1 MKLKWKLAGLCAAV
15 MAVLSLGLAENM
27 YAQVL
32 RQTWNVHESALEQQ
46 SKQIRTS
53 FEEQGAKICAQL
65 PDSPGREI
73 LLRDLFQSLVTGPA
87 VLRLDGKTVY
97 DSTNQI
103 FPESD
108 TRQGSWGSLESTHDY
123 IRAGFGSSLL
133 SGPKY
138 ELYLLENFRGTY
150 SRMEA
155 LYRGFLKSAAMTL
168 VAGVAVLVL
177 ILWRSLRPLGQLQ
190 QAAARIADGAYDQ
203 RATVKRKDEVG
214 LLAGDFNRMAQ
225 AVQTHIEELTEQN
238 RRQQQFLRAVT
249 HEFKTP
255 MTSLLLNV
263 ETLETMALPEP
274 ERQDILSDMDRQLT
288 YLEAL
293 VQKLLKL
300 LTLGQAPNR
309 EAVEKAWLGEQIQ
322 ALCGATA
329 QQRGVS
335 LKLERDEE
343 PLLGDGEL
351 LCAALRNLT
360 ENAILAS
367 PPGAAVT
374 LRLLGKTL
382 EVEDRGCGIPKEQIP
397 RLTEPFYTVDPSRSK
412 GQGGV
417 GLGLSLV
424 KAMMDAQ
431 GGALQIESTP
441 GQGTVARL
449 LLPKEE

>member
-1 MKLKWKLAGLCAAV
+1 MKLRWKLTGLCAAV
-15 MAVLSLGLAENM
+15 MAVLSLGLAKNM

-32 RQTWNVHESALEQQ
+32 RQTYNVHESALEQQ

-53 FEEQGAKICAQL
+53 FEAQGGKICAEL

-87 VLRLDGKTVY
+87 VLRLDGETVY
-97 DSTNQI
+97 DSTKRI
-103 FPESD
+103 FPAGD

-123 IRAGFGSSLL
+123 IRAGGGSSLL
-133 SGPKY
+133 AGPKY
-138 ELYLLENFRGTY
+138 ELYLLEDFRETY

-155 LYRGFLKSAAMTL
+155 LYQGFLRSAALTL

-177 ILWRSLRPLGQLQ
+177 ILWRSLLPLGQLQ

-203 RATVKRKDEVG
+203 RARVKRKDEVG

-274 ERQDILSDMDRQLT
+274 E
-288 YLEAL
+288 
-293 VQKLLKL
+293 
-300 LTLGQAPNR
+300 
-309 EAVEKAWLGEQIQ
+309 
-322 ALCGATA
+322 
-329 QQRGVS
+329 
-335 LKLERDEE
+335 
-343 PLLGDGEL
+343 
-351 LCAALRNLT
+351 
-360 ENAILAS
+360 
-367 PPGAAVT
+367 
-374 LRLLGKTL
+374 
-382 EVEDRGCGIPKEQIP
+382 EDRGCGIPEEQIP

-431 GGALQIESTP
+431 GGELQIESTP
-441 GQGTVARL
+441 GQGTIARL
-449 LLPKEE
+449 LLSKEE

>member
-1 MKLKWKLAGLCAAV
+1 MKLRWELTGLCAAV
-15 MAVLSLGLAENM
+15 MAVLSLGLAKNM

-32 RQTWNVHESALEQQ
+32 RQTYNVHESALEQQ

-53 FEEQGAKICAQL
+53 FEEQGAKICAEL
-65 PDSPGREI
+65 PDSPGRDT

-87 VLRLDGKTVY
+87 VLRLDGETVY
-97 DSTNQI
+97 DSTNRI
-103 FPESD
+103 FPAGD

-123 IRAGFGSSLL
+123 IRAGGGSSLL
-133 SGPKY
+133 AGPKY
-138 ELYLLENFRGTY
+138 ELYLLEDFRVTY
-150 SRMEA
+150 SRMDS
-155 LYRGFLKSAAMTL
+155 LDQGFLRSASITL
-168 VAGVAVLVL
+168 GAGVAVLVL
-177 ILWRSLRPLGQLQ
+177 ILWRSLLPLGQLQ

-274 ERQDILSDMDRQLT
+274 ERQDILSDRDRQLT

-293 VQKLLKL
+293 GHKLLKL

-309 EAVEKAWLGEQIQ
+309 QTVEKTWLLEQIQ
-322 ALCGATA
+322 ALCGSQA
-329 QQRGVS
+329 QQGGVS
-335 LKLERDEE
+335 LKFERDDQ

-360 ENAILAS
+360 ENAIHAS
-367 PPGAAVT
+367 PPGSTVT
-374 LRLLGKTL
+374 LRLLGQTL
-382 EVEDRGCGIPKEQIP
+382 EVEDRGCGIPKERIP

-431 GGALQIESTP
+431 GGELQIESTP
-441 GQGTVARL
+441 GQGALARL

>member
-1 MKLKWKLAGLCAAV
+1 MKLRWKLAGLCAAV
-15 MAVLSLGLAENM
+15 MAVLSLGLAKNM

-32 RQTWNVHESALEQQ
+32 RQTCNVHEDALEQQ
-46 SKQIRTS
+46 LKQIRTS

-155 LYRGFLKSAAMTL
+155 LYQGFLRSAAITL
-168 VAGVAVLVL
+168 GAGVAVLVL
-177 ILWRSLRPLGQLQ
+177 LLWRSLRPLGQLQ

-203 RATVKRKDEVG
+203 RAAVKRKDEVG
-214 LLAGDFNRMAQ
+214 LLAEDFNRMAQ

-255 MTSLLLNV
+255 MTSLLLNM
-263 ETLETMALPEP
+263 ETLETMALPES

-300 LTLGQAPNR
+300 LTLGQAPSR
-309 EAVEKAWLGEQIQ
+309 EAVEKAWLVEQIQ
-322 ALCGATA
+322 ALCGGIA

-335 LKLERDEE
+335 LELERDEE

-431 GGALQIESTP
+431 GGELQIESTP

>member
-1 MKLKWKLAGLCAAV
+1 MKLRWKLAGLCAAV

-32 RQTWNVHESALEQQ
+32 RQTWNVHEDALEQQ
-46 SKQIRTS
+46 RKQIRTS

-73 LLRDLFQSLVTGPA
+73 LLRDLFQFLVTGPA

-103 FPESD
+103 FPAD
-108 TRQGSWGSLESTHDY
+108 DARQGSWGSLESTYDY
-123 IRAGFGSSLL
+123 IRAACGSSLD
-133 SGPKY
+133 SGPTY

-155 LYRGFLKSAAMTL
+155 LYQGFLQSAASTL

-203 RATVKRKDEVG
+203 RARVKRKDEVG

-309 EAVEKAWLGEQIQ
+309 QTVEKIWLLEQIQ

-329 QQRGVS
+329 KQQGVS
-335 LKLERDEE
+335 LELERDDQ

-360 ENAILAS
+360 ENAIHAS
-367 PPGAAVT
+367 PPGSVVT
-374 LRLLGKTL
+374 LRLLGQTL
-382 EVEDRGCGIPKEQIP
+382 EVEDRGCGIPEEQIP

-441 GQGTVARL
+441 GQGTIARL

>member
-1 MKLKWKLAGLCAAV
+1 MKLRWKLAGLCAAV

-32 RQTWNVHESALEQQ
+32 RQTCNVHENALEQQ
-46 SKQIRTS
+46 LKQVRTS

-103 FPESD
+103 FPASD
-108 TRQGSWGSLESTHDY
+108 TREGSWGSLESTCDY
-123 IRAGFGSSLL
+123 IRAACGSSLD
-133 SGPKY
+133 SGPTY

-225 AVQTHIEELTEQN
+225 AVQSHIEELTEQN

-263 ETLETMALPEP
+263 ETLETMALPES

-309 EAVEKAWLGEQIQ
+309 EAVEKTWLVEQIQ

-335 LKLERDEE
+335 LELERDEE

-374 LRLLGKTL
+374 LRLLGQTL

-431 GGALQIESTP
+431 GGELQIESTP

>member
-1 MKLKWKLAGLCAAV
+1 MKLRWKLAGLCAAV
-15 MAVLSLGLAENM
+15 MAVLSLGLAKNM

-32 RQTWNVHESALEQQ
+32 RQTCNVQESALEQQ

-53 FEEQGAKICAQL
+53 FEEQGAKICAEL
-65 PDSPGREI
+65 PDSPGRDT

-87 VLRLDGKTVY
+87 VLRLDGETVY
-97 DSTNQI
+97 DSTNRI
-103 FPESD
+103 FPAGD

-123 IRAGFGSSLL
+123 IRAGSGSSLL
-133 SGPKY
+133 AGPKY
-138 ELYLLENFRGTY
+138 ELYLLEDFRGTY
-150 SRMEA
+150 SRMES
-155 LYRGFLKSAAMTL
+155 LYQGFLRSASITL
-168 VAGVAVLVL
+168 GAGVAVLVL
-177 ILWRSLRPLGQLQ
+177 ILWRSLLPLGQLQ

-309 EAVEKAWLGEQIQ
+309 QTVEKTWLLEQIQ
-322 ALCGATA
+322 ALCAATA
-329 QQRGVS
+329 KQQGVS
-335 LKLERDEE
+335 LELERDDQ

-360 ENAILAS
+360 ENAIHAS
-367 PPGAAVT
+367 PPGSTVT
-374 LRLLGKTL
+374 LRLLGQTL
-382 EVEDRGCGIPKEQIP
+382 EVEDRGCGIPKEQVP

-431 GGALQIESTP
+431 GGELQIESTP
-441 GQGTVARL
+441 GQGTIVRL

>member
-15 MAVLSLGLAENM
+15 MAVLSLGLAKNM

-32 RQTWNVHESALEQQ
+32 RQTYNVHENALEQQ
-46 SKQIRTS
+46 LKQVRTS

-73 LLRDLFQSLVTGPA
+73 LLRDLFQTLVTGPA
-87 VLRLDGKTVY
+87 VLRLDGETVY
-97 DSTNQI
+97 DSTNRI
-103 FPESD
+103 FPED
-108 TRQGSWGSLESTHDY
+108 VTRQGSGGILASTHDY

-138 ELYLLENFRGTY
+138 ELYLLEDFRETY
-150 SRMEA
+150 SRMES
-155 LYRGFLKSAAMTL
+155 LYQGFLRSAAITL
-168 VAGVAVLVL
+168 GSGVVLLVL
-177 ILWRSLRPLGQLQ
+177 ILWRSLLPLGQLQ

-203 RATVKRKDEVG
+203 RAAVKLKDEVG

-225 AVQTHIEELTEQN
+225 AVQSHIEELTEQN

-309 EAVEKAWLGEQIQ
+309 QAVEKTWLLEQIQ
-322 ALCGATA
+322 ALCAATA
-329 QQRGVS
+329 KQQGVS
-335 LKLERDEE
+335 LELERDDQ

-382 EVEDRGCGIPKEQIP
+382 EVEDRGCGIPKEQLP

-431 GGALQIESTP
+431 GGELQIESTP
-441 GQGTVARL
+441 GQGTIARL

>member
-1 MKLKWKLAGLCAAV
+1 MKLRWKLAGLCAAV
-15 MAVLSLGLAENM
+15 MAVLSLGLAKTM

-53 FEEQGAKICAQL
+53 FEEQGEKICAQL

-103 FPESD
+103 FPASD
-108 TRQGSWGSLESTHDY
+108 TREGSWGSLESTCDY
-123 IRAGFGSSLL
+123 IRAACGSSLD
-133 SGPKY
+133 SGPTY

-155 LYRGFLKSAAMTL
+155 LYQGFLQSAASTL

-203 RATVKRKDEVG
+203 RARVKRKDEVG

-300 LTLGQAPNR
+300 LTLGQAPSR
-309 EAVEKAWLGEQIQ
+309 EAVEKAWLVEQIQ
-322 ALCGATA
+322 ALCGGIA

-335 LKLERDEE
+335 LELERDEE

-360 ENAILAS
+360 ENAIHAS
-367 PPGAAVT
+367 PPGSTVT
-374 LRLLGKTL
+374 LRLLGQTL
-382 EVEDRGCGIPKEQIP
+382 EVEDRGCGIPEALIP

-431 GGALQIESTP
+431 GGELQIESTP
-441 GQGTVARL
+441 GQGTIVRL
-449 LLPKEE
+449 LLSKEE

>member
-1 MKLKWKLAGLCAAV
+1 MKLRWKLAGLCAAV
-15 MAVLSLGLAENM
+15 MAVLSLGLAKNM

-32 RQTWNVHESALEQQ
+32 RQTCNVHESALEQQ

-53 FEEQGAKICAQL
+53 FEEQGAKICAEL
-65 PDSPGREI
+65 PDSPGRDT

-87 VLRLDGKTVY
+87 VLRLDGETVY
-97 DSTNQI
+97 DSTNRI
-103 FPESD
+103 FPAGD

-133 SGPKY
+133 AGPKY
-138 ELYLLENFRGTY
+138 ELYLLEDFRGTY
-150 SRMEA
+150 SRMES
-155 LYRGFLKSAAMTL
+155 LYQGFLRSASITL
-168 VAGVAVLVL
+168 GAGVAVLVL
-177 ILWRSLRPLGQLQ
+177 ILWRSLLPLGQLQ

-300 LTLGQAPNR
+300 LTLGQTPNR
-309 EAVEKAWLGEQIQ
+309 QAVEKAWLLEQIQ

-329 QQRGVS
+329 KQQGVS
-335 LKLERDEE
+335 LELERDDL

-360 ENAILAS
+360 ENAIHAS
-367 PPGAAVT
+367 PPGSTVT
-374 LRLLGKTL
+374 LRLLGQTL
-382 EVEDRGCGIPKEQIP
+382 EVEDRGCGIPKERIP

-417 GLGLSLV
+417 GLGLALV

-441 GQGTVARL
+441 GQGTIARL

>member
-1 MKLKWKLAGLCAAV
+1 MKLRWKLAGLCAAV
-15 MAVLSLGLAENM
+15 MAVLSLGLAKNM

-32 RQTWNVHESALEQQ
+32 RQTCNVHENALEQQ
-46 SKQIRTS
+46 LKQVRTS
-53 FEEQGAKICAQL
+53 FEEQGAKICAKL

-87 VLRLDGKTVY
+87 VLRLDGETVY
-97 DSTNQI
+97 DSTNRI
-103 FPESD
+103 FPED
-108 TRQGSWGSLESTHDY
+108 VIQQGCGGILASTHDY

-138 ELYLLENFRGTY
+138 ELYLLEDFRETY
-150 SRMEA
+150 SRMES
-155 LYRGFLKSAAMTL
+155 LYQGFLRSAFITL
-168 VAGVAVLVL
+168 GTGVVLLML
-177 ILWRSLRPLGQLQ
+177 ILWRSLLPLGQLQ

-214 LLAGDFNRMAQ
+214 LLAEDFNRMAQ

-309 EAVEKAWLGEQIQ
+309 QAIEKTWLLEQIQ
-322 ALCGATA
+322 ALCAATA
-329 QQRGVS
+329 KQQDVS
-335 LKLERDEE
+335 LELERDNQ

-367 PPGAAVT
+367 PPGSVVT

-382 EVEDRGCGIPKEQIP
+382 EVEDRGCGIPEEQIP

-431 GGALQIESTP
+431 GGELQIESTP
-441 GQGTVARL
+441 GQGTIARL